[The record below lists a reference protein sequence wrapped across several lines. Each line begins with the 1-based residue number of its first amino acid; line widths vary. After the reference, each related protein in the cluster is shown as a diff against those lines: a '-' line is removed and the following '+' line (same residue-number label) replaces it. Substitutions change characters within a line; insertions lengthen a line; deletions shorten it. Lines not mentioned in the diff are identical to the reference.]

1 MLTEDDNQ
9 PTRRGELQG
18 GWLGH
23 LWRRPPREGEDP
35 AGWASAG
42 PASGGGGSGGPAGR
56 GGLAQTWA
64 PRRGPSRRVRAG
76 SGVPSAAPP
85 RETKGRRL
93 PRSQGRRGP
102 GAPGAG
108 WPRRLPGPPD
118 PAGPAWAAGPCAT
131 RGGLFRG
138 TLTPS
143 SRGGGGSSSRSRS
156 SGSGHLSLRLP
167 LRESPQRGGREAPG
181 RRRRDRRRGRHLA
194 PRGRR
199 RHGHGNAPRPG
210 RGLLEGVGPGAR
222 GDAHWLH
229 RLVGGGAFRG
239 AGAAG
244 CLGTLIGRLEQGV
257 GPRMGGVTRSRVVAE
272 LRPEHRGGRDR
283 RWAGAEGR
291 GLGGGGP
298 RAEPGFLALSLR

>member
-1 MLTEDDNQ
+1 MT
-9 PTRRGELQG
+9 TSRRGEVSSRAGGSDTCGGALREKVRTPQG
-18 GWLGH
+18 GL
-23 LWRRPPREGEDP
+23 RRGRR
-35 AGWASAG
+35 AA
-42 PASGGGGSGGPAGR
+42 GGSGGPAGR

-229 RLVGGGAFRG
+229 RLV
-239 AGAAG
+239 AGVPFE
-244 CLGTLIGRLEQGV
+244 GRELQGV
-257 GPRMGGVTRSRVVAE
+257 WGRSLVASSKGWG
-272 LRPEHRGGRDR
+272 HG
-283 RWAGAEGR
+283 WAG
-291 GLGGGGP
+291 
-298 RAEPGFLALSLR
+298 